1 MGRASL
7 RYAAGTG
14 THRLDGERWCVGAMN
29 AHALTVNSES
39 TRPTGGYGNEV
50 QGSHAFRLKPPWHAL
65 ASAAVRC
72 GEQLCPR

>member
-1 MGRASL
+1 
-7 RYAAGTG
+7 
-14 THRLDGERWCVGAMN
+14 MN